1 MSIVRDVISDAYRE
15 IHVLGYEDA
24 ADGPMMKLGVRKLN
38 EMLHAWQADGF
49 NLWTVDSLTV
59 TLTTA
64 LSYTLAERPVR
75 VHSARLVRSG
85 VETPMNLWT
94 RQEYDD
100 LPVKTSTGVP
110 TNAYFDMQR
119 AATVM
124 YIWPALATAAGETVK
139 ITFEREVTEAALQN
153 GTLDVPIEFRK
164 AVVKGLAVDLMP
176 PMEVPATRVPT
187 LHQEAAIA
195 YARAMANDHEGSV
208 YFAGPNA

>member
-1 MSIVRDVISDAYRE
+1 MSIIRDVISDAFRE

-59 TLTTA
+59 TLTTSV
-64 LSYTLAERPVR
+64 SYTLAERPVR

-85 VETPMNLWT
+85 VETPMNIWT

-119 AATVM
+119 TQTVM
-124 YIWPALATAAGETVK
+124 YVWPALAAADDETVK
-139 ITFEREVTEAALQN
+139 LTFEREITEAALQN

-164 AVVKGLAVDLMP
+164 AVVKGLAVDLMN

-187 LHQEAAIA
+187 LHQEAAVA